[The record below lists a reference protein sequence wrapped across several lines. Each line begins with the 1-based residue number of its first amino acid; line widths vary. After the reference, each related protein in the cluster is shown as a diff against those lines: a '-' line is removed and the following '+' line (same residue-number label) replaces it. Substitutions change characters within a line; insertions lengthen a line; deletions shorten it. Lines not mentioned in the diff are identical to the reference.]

1 MSKDL
6 THFESETL
14 NYMEQELDFRELFCL
29 PEPAGPDDGG
39 VKTDQKATASAV
51 QPEQFDDGEY
61 EIYVLDPDI
70 RRRLFRCFHMPDNDE
85 MKKLIETLF
94 DGDLTKNDQ
103 EHP

>member
-51 QPEQFDDGEY
+51 QQ
-61 EIYVLDPDI
+61 
-70 RRRLFRCFHMPDNDE
+70 
-85 MKKLIETLF
+85 
-94 DGDLTKNDQ
+94 
-103 EHP
+103 